1 MTINKTKENGKL
13 TFALDGRLD
22 ASTAP
27 MLQDA
32 LIPSFND
39 TKEVVIDFKK
49 LTHLYTDGLRVLLIA
64 QKEADAKG
72 VDMKVSH
79 VSKSIM
85 QILVMT
91 NFVKILKI
99 I

>member
-1 MTINKTKENGKL
+1 MTINKTKENGKI
-13 TFALDGRLD
+13 TFALEGRLD
-22 ASTAP
+22 VSTAP

-32 LIPSFND
+32 LIPAFNE

-72 VDMKVSH
+72 VDLTVVH

-91 NFVKILKI
+91 NFVKILNI
-99 I
+99 V